1 MNGMCGIDLH
11 YAPSGLGMLLTNEPR
26 VQPWAIQSCRVAATV
41 GPKGAKGK
49 SPGQR
54 PGLAAH
60 RYSSVL
66 WGPDSTRRRFA
77 MSAKLEQA
85 IKANPRVWVMAG
97 DFSRNAAT
105 CDSPGQRPGLAAHRY
120 SSALKGPDSRPR
132 RFTERAKREQ
142 AIKANPR
149 GGVMTD
155 DLKPTLARCLS
166 RNVASWDSPGQR
178 PGYAST
184 FHQALRAAQR
194 LFRPFRAKD
203 FFDHQT
209 QGVALGYHSSP
220 LWGCGRRAGVWRV
233 NGRKSGW
240 AT

>member
-1 MNGMCGIDLH
+1 
-11 YAPSGLGMLLTNEPR
+11 
-26 VQPWAIQSCRVAATV
+26 
-41 GPKGAKGK
+41 
-49 SPGQR
+49 
-54 PGLAAH
+54 
-60 RYSSVL
+60 
-66 WGPDSTRRRFA
+66 
-77 MSAKLEQA
+77 
-85 IKANPRVWVMAG
+85 
-97 DFSRNAAT
+97 
-105 CDSPGQRPGLAAHRY
+105 
-120 SSALKGPDSRPR
+120 
-132 RFTERAKREQ
+132 
-142 AIKANPR
+142 
-149 GGVMTD
+149 MTG

-166 RNVASWDSPGQR
+166 RNAASWDSPRPR

-203 FFDHQT
+203 FFHHQT